1 MRIQITMDTK
11 FKNYTEAIQTLNLS
25 LITETSLL
33 PKSLLIDTDGGLSI
47 YYVPFDYI
55 NQDAKIVIVGIT
67 PGFTQLKNALIAAQS
82 NIALGRSVEETL
94 IDIKKKASF
103 SGAMRK
109 NLVDMLDFMGIQKWL
124 SIGTCADLFNNQ
136 SHLLHSTSA
145 LKYPVFIKGENYNG
159 TPNMTKHPLL
169 KSYLLAN
176 FGKEA
181 EMLKNAIFVPLGPK
195 PAEAMQLLV
204 QNGVVDESRILFG
217 LPHPSPASMERINY
231 FLEKKEKSKL
241 SIKTNPDVIDNAKQA
256 IIDKLKRLNA

>member
-1 MRIQITMDTK
+1 MNTIK
-11 FKNYTEAIQTLNLS
+11 FKNYADVIQTIDLS
-25 LITETSLL
+25 LITNTTLL
-33 PKSLLIDTDGGLSI
+33 PKSLLINGEGDLSI
-47 YYVPFDYI
+47 YYAPLDHI

-82 NIALGRSVEETL
+82 NIKTGKSVDETL
-94 IDIKKKASF
+94 IVIKKKASF
-103 SGAMRK
+103 SGTMRK
-109 NLVDMLDFMGIQKWL
+109 NLVDMLDFVGIEKWL
-124 SIGTCADLFNNQ
+124 GISSCADLFSTH

-145 LKYPVFIKGENYNG
+145 LKYPVFIKGKNYNG

-195 PAEAMQLLV
+195 PAEALQLLV
-204 QNGVVDESRILFG
+204 QTGVLNESRILFG
-217 LPHPSPASMERINY
+217 LPHPSPSSMERINY

-241 SIKTNPDVIDNAKQA
+241 SIKTNPDVIDKAKQS
-256 IIDKLKRLNA
+256 IIDKLKSFDKN

>member
-1 MRIQITMDTK
+1 MNTNQ
-11 FKNYTEAIQTLNLS
+11 FKNYAESIQSLDLS

-33 PKSLLIDTDGGLSI
+33 PKSLLIDADEGLSI

-82 NIALGRSVEETL
+82 NIKAGKTVEETL

-103 SGAMRK
+103 SGVMRQ
-109 NLVDMLDFMGIQKWL
+109 NLVDMLDFVGIQKWL
-124 SIGTCADLFNNQ
+124 GIGSCADLFNTQ

-145 LKYPVFIKGENYNG
+145 LKYPVFIKGANYNG

-195 PAEAMQLLV
+195 PAEAMHLLV

-217 LPHPSPASMERINY
+217 MPHPSPASMERINY

-256 IIDKLKRLNA
+256 IIDKLKSLRV

>member
-1 MRIQITMDTK
+1 MNTNQ
-11 FKNYTEAIQTLNLS
+11 FKNYAETIQTLNLS
-25 LITETSLL
+25 LISDTASL
-33 PKSLLIDTDGGLSI
+33 PKSLLIDAVGDLSI

-67 PGFTQLKNALIAAQS
+67 PGFTQLKNALIAAQI
-82 NIALGRSVEETL
+82 NIKAGKSIEETL

-109 NLVDMLDFMGIQKWL
+109 NLVDMLDFVGIEKWL
-124 SIGTCADLFNNQ
+124 GISSCADLFNTQ
-136 SHLLHSTSA
+136 SNLLHSTSA
-145 LKYPVFIKGENYNG
+145 LKYPVFIKGGNYNG

-204 QNGVVDESRILFG
+204 KNGVVDESRILFG
-217 LPHPSPASMERINY
+217 MPHPSPASMERINY

-256 IIDKLKRLNA
+256 IIDKLKSLRA

>member
-1 MRIQITMDTK
+1 MNTNQ
-11 FKNYTEAIQTLNLS
+11 FKKYAETIQTLDLS
-25 LITETSLL
+25 LITDTSLL
-33 PKSLLIDTDGGLSI
+33 PKSLLIDADGDLSI
-47 YYVPFDYI
+47 YYIPFDYI

-82 NIALGRSVEETL
+82 NIVLGKTVEETL

-109 NLVDMLDFMGIQKWL
+109 NLVDMLDFVGIEKWL
-124 SIGTCADLFNNQ
+124 SISSCADLFSTE

-204 QNGVVDESRILFG
+204 QTGVLNESRILFG

-231 FLEKKEKSKL
+231 FLEKKDKSKL
-241 SIKTNPDVIDNAKQA
+241 SIKTNPDVIDNAKRS
-256 IIDKLKRLNA
+256 IIDKLKSLNKN

>member
-1 MRIQITMDTK
+1 MRIQITMNTK
-11 FKNYTEAIQTLNLS
+11 FKNYTEAIQTLDLS
-25 LITETSLL
+25 LITDITLL
-33 PKSLLIDTDGGLSI
+33 PKSLLIDAEADLSI

-82 NIALGRSVEETL
+82 NIKAGKSFDETL
-94 IDIKKKASF
+94 IDIKKKAAF

-109 NLVDMLDFMGIQKWL
+109 NLVDMLDFVGIQKWL
-124 SIGTCADLFNNQ
+124 GINSCADLFNIQ

-145 LKYPVFIKGENYNG
+145 LKFPVFVKGGNYNG

-169 KSYLLAN
+169 KSHLLAH

-181 EMLKNAIFVPLGPK
+181 EMLKNSIFVPLGPK

-204 QNGVVDESRILFG
+204 KTGVVTESRVLFG

-231 FLEKKEKSKL
+231 FLEKKPKSKL
-241 SIKTNPDVIDNAKQA
+241 SIKTNPDVIDSAKQS
-256 IIDKLKRLNA
+256 IINKLKSLDK